1 MMLRESFDLD
11 LLAMELAAE
20 QGQAWHE
27 MGDFPGYTRNIWRES
42 ARIEVMQR
50 MPAAKIEAGPP
61 CFDGREG
68 WLVRLP

>member
-11 LLAMELAAE
+11 LLAIELAAE

-42 ARIEVMQR
+42 ARIEVM
-50 MPAAKIEAGPP
+50 
-61 CFDGREG
+61 
-68 WLVRLP
+68 